1 MEDLLKMFDLEKVGK
16 SGVKFSM
23 EKLEYFNQMHIRK
36 RFDIAG
42 LNEDEALKKVS
53 EWRELL
59 IHHLPNGL
67 HNTIREYDNVKL

>member
-36 RFDIAG
+36 RFDLNG
-42 LNEDEALKKVS
+42 LSEGERVKKVE
-53 EWRELL
+53 EWRTLL
-59 IHHLPNGL
+59 LEHLPIEL
-67 HNTIREYDNVKL
+67 H